1 MSSASPRAASVGRV
15 LLVDDVPELRRL
27 LVTVL
32 EAGGFSV
39 VDVKSAWEAHL
50 QMPRTI
56 MDVVVVDLL
65 RSDPEGIDL
74 VRWMRRQSG
83 LAHLPVV
90 FMAGGLSDESL
101 QRALIAGADVAVSKP
116 FRVSSLQEIVGRLVQ
131 HGRPASAKVG

>member
-1 MSSASPRAASVGRV
+1 MSSARPQAARAGRV

-27 LVTVL
+27 LGMVL

-39 VDVKSAWEAHL
+39 IHVESAWAAHL

-101 QRALIAGADVAVSKP
+101 QRALMAGADVAVSKP
-116 FRVSSLQEIVGRLVQ
+116 FRVRSLQLIVGRLVK
-131 HGRPASAKVG
+131 HGRPASAKVS